1 MSKLSFRARALDA
14 SKPMPIY
21 RSEEIPDL
29 PDFAAINRAVPQ
41 MPTGME
47 KEEECEHHLQ
57 RAISA
62 QQAFGHTGELV
73 IPTPEVYTIEDGLF
87 DQLYPPNY
95 KLSRQLIHMQPFA
108 MDQDIPDYDM
118 DSEDEKWLT
127 QQAKKMEINH
137 IQFEEMMDRLEKGSG
152 QQVVTLHEAKTL
164 LKEDDDLIIA
174 VYDYWL
180 NKRLRTQCPLVPQ
193 VKSEKRDGSNNSNP
207 YVAFR
212 RRTEKMQTRKN
223 RKNDEASYEKMLKL
237 RRDLSRAVTLLEM
250 VKRRE
255 KTKREHLHLTIE
267 VFEKRYQA
275 GDFNGQIMAEVLA
288 MKNTRPSYI
297 SVNNS
302 QLSRQESRLSKHR
315 SEDGV
320 PRKKRE
326 YTKRRN
332 KEIPSLCPSQVSY
345 GRSEL
350 EMAGLSD
357 MPSSDDEAL
366 SPVTSPSDNEDEND
380 PDGPYAF
387 RRKKYCNYHAPLLER
402 LGNYPWCGPEEGGA
416 GERKY
421 RYCLTTLTV
430 PKPHCIGFARRRIGR
445 GGRIL
450 LDRAWT
456 PLEDYWPDLD
466 VALNQSMPNGL
477 PPSNDFLS
485 EVKNEWLHFRPQ
497 RNGSGLLSE
506 PSRPEPLTA
515 GHPGGGG
522 SSSSEGAH
530 HHHHPHH
537 HHPQSSGGLPSSS
550 SVPSSSSMPSSSSS
564 AATTTTTDYE
574 SFQSHQEE
582 LFEMQRKQLERL
594 KSVTAAAAAGARDG
608 GEGAGG
614 VREAGGG
621 RTGSVAS
628 APGSAAAGSRG
639 DSSHSTLDPAS
650 VEFAVSA
657 LMSTTEVSGILNSLV
672 SSSSAPV
679 TTTAPLGADGGSG
692 VVAAAALARFATAA
706 NGPSAAAAARPA
718 GEVDALRT
726 VPKQQYPGVTP
737 DAGAEA
743 DSHPVGPVE
752 VGNKLP
758 ASLTDLRYSILEQN
772 GNEGNKARHEL
783 SSGLA
788 RVKLEP
794 DGGLPMDVT

>member
-14 SKPMPIY
+14 SKPMPIF

-73 IPTPEVYTIEDGLF
+73 IPTPEVYTIDDELF
-87 DQLYPPNY
+87 DELYPPNY
-95 KLSRQLIHMQPFA
+95 KVSRQLIHMQPFA

-127 QQAKKMEINH
+127 QQAKKMEINPL
-137 IQFEEMMDRLEKGSG
+137 QFEEMMDRLEKGSG

-267 VFEKRYQA
+267 VFEKRYQV
-275 GDFNGQIMAEVLA
+275 GDFNGQIMAEVMA
-288 MKNTRPSYI
+288 MKNSRPSYV

-315 SEDGV
+315 SEDGI

-332 KEIPSLCPSQVSY
+332 KEIPSLCTSQVSY
-345 GRSEL
+345 ARSEL
-350 EMAGLSD
+350 EMGLSD

-387 RRKKYCNYHAPLLER
+387 KRKKYCNYHAPLLER
-402 LGNYPWCGPEEGGA
+402 LGNYPWCSPEEGGA

-456 PLEDYWPDLD
+456 PLDDYWPDLD

-497 RNGSGLLSE
+497 RNGSGLLPE
-506 PSRPEPLTA
+506 PSRPEPLSGGPVGAAAAAEA
-515 GHPGGGG
+515 GAGAGGGN
-522 SSSSEGAH
+522 
-530 HHHHPHH
+530 HHHPGVST
-537 HHPQSSGGLPSSS
+537 PVTPS
-550 SVPSSSSMPSSSSS
+550 SVPSSSSAP
-564 AATTTTTDYE
+564 TTDYE

-594 KSVTAAAAAGARDG
+594 KGATTASGASDG
-608 GEGAGG
+608 TEG
-614 VREAGGG
+614 
-621 RTGSVAS
+621 GSRHPGSGAPSAAS
-628 APGSAAAGSRG
+628 APGSAAPSR
-639 DSSHSTLDPAS
+639 SSHSTLDPAS

-657 LMSTTEVSGILNSLV
+657 LLSTTEVSGILNSLV
-672 SSSSAPV
+672 SSPSV
-679 TTTAPLGADGGSG
+679 TTAASLGDGSG
-692 VVAAAALARFATAA
+692 STVAAAAHARLAVAAA
-706 NGPSAAAAARPA
+706 NGPSADAARTA
-718 GEVDALRT
+718 SEGDMLRT
-726 VPKQQYPGVTP
+726 TPKQQPGVQVTP

-743 DSHPVGPVE
+743 DSHVMAALPPVE
-752 VGNKLP
+752 LGNKLP

-783 SSGLA
+783 SSSNLS

-794 DGGLPMDVT
+794 DGALPMDVT

>member
-73 IPTPEVYTIEDGLF
+73 IPTPEVYTIEDELF

-275 GDFNGQIMAEVLA
+275 GDFNGQIMAEILA

-315 SEDGV
+315 SEDGM

-350 EMAGLSD
+350 EMGLSD

-506 PSRPEPLTA
+506 PSRPEPLTT

-522 SSSSEGAH
+522 SSSSGEGAH
-530 HHHHPHH
+530 HHPHHPHH
-537 HHPQSSGGLPSSS
+537 HPQSGGVPSSS
-550 SVPSSSSMPSSSSS
+550 SVPSSSMPSSSSA

-594 KSVTAAAAAGARDG
+594 KSVTAAAGARDG
-608 GEGAGG
+608 GEGGG
-614 VREAGGG
+614 STRETGG
-621 RTGSVAS
+621 RTGSATS
-628 APGSAAAGSRG
+628 APGSAAAGGRG
-639 DSSHSTLDPAS
+639 DPSHSTLDPAS

-672 SSSSAPV
+672 SSSSSAPV
-679 TTTAPLGADGGSG
+679 TTTAPLGADGGAS
-692 VVAAAALARFATAA
+692 VVSAAALARFATAA
-706 NGPSAAAAARPA
+706 NGPSAAAAARPV

-726 VPKQQYPGVTP
+726 GPKQHYPGATP
-737 DAGAEA
+737 EASAEA

>member
-73 IPTPEVYTIEDGLF
+73 IPTPEVYTIGDDVF
-87 DQLYPPNY
+87 DAFYPPNY

-118 DSEDEKWLT
+118 DSEDEKWLN
-127 QQAKKMEINH
+127 QQAKKMEIHHN
-137 IQFEEMMDRLEKGSG
+137 QFEEMMDRLEKGSG
-152 QQVVTLHEAKTL
+152 QQVVTLNEAKTL

-267 VFEKRYQA
+267 VFEKRYQV
-275 GDFNGQIMAEVLA
+275 GDFSGQIMAEVLA
-288 MKNTRPSYI
+288 MKNSRPSYV

-332 KEIPSLCPSQVSY
+332 KEIPSLSQSQVSY
-345 GRSEL
+345 TRSEVEL
-350 EMAGLSD
+350 GLSD
-357 MPSSDDEAL
+357 MPSSDDEPL

-416 GERKY
+416 GDRKY
-421 RYCLTTLTV
+421 RYCLTTLAV
-430 PKPHCIGFARRRIGR
+430 PKPHCVGFARRRIGR

-466 VALNQSMPNGL
+466 IALNQSMPNGL
-477 PPSNDFLS
+477 PPSNDFLA
-485 EVKNEWLHFRPQ
+485 EIKNDWLHFRPQ
-497 RNGSGLLSE
+497 QRNSAGGPSGPGCS
-506 PSRPEPLTA
+506 
-515 GHPGGGG
+515 GGGPT
-522 SSSSEGAH
+522 SSAPTTSASTEHRQDASGGTPAENPPPPASGA
-530 HHHHPHH
+530 P
-537 HHPQSSGGLPSSS
+537 SSGTSS
-550 SVPSSSSMPSSSSS
+550 
-564 AATTTTTDYE
+564 TTDFE

-594 KSVTAAAAAGARDG
+594 KGGGASSGGGNASAGG
-608 GEGAGG
+608 TSSEGASSGG
-614 VREAGGG
+614 VSSSGTLSAGQAGRSGG
-621 RTGSVAS
+621 
-628 APGSAAAGSRG
+628 
-639 DSSHSTLDPAS
+639 SHLTLDPAS

-657 LMSTTEVSGILNSLV
+657 VMSTTEMSGMILNSLV
-672 SSSSAPV
+672 SSSSSSSLC
-679 TTTAPLGADGGSG
+679 TAQGDHM
-692 VVAAAALARFATAA
+692 VARLSSSAAS
-706 NGPSAAAAARPA
+706 NGPSADGACLVFVLVARLGCSLA
-718 GEVDALRT
+718 EHFISSGMAQGVIRLCLMFVCLVTFHELRT
-726 VPKQQYPGVTP
+726 C
-737 DAGAEA
+737 
-743 DSHPVGPVE
+743 
-752 VGNKLP
+752 
-758 ASLTDLRYSILEQN
+758 
-772 GNEGNKARHEL
+772 
-783 SSGLA
+783 
-788 RVKLEP
+788 VKYFCIHICT
-794 DGGLPMDVT
+794 V

>member
-1 MSKLSFRARALDA
+1 
-14 SKPMPIY
+14 
-21 RSEEIPDL
+21 
-29 PDFAAINRAVPQ
+29 
-41 MPTGME
+41 
-47 KEEECEHHLQ
+47 
-57 RAISA
+57 
-62 QQAFGHTGELV
+62 
-73 IPTPEVYTIEDGLF
+73 
-87 DQLYPPNY
+87 
-95 KLSRQLIHMQPFA
+95 
-108 MDQDIPDYDM
+108 
-118 DSEDEKWLT
+118 
-127 QQAKKMEINH
+127 
-137 IQFEEMMDRLEKGSG
+137 
-152 QQVVTLHEAKTL
+152 
-164 LKEDDDLIIA
+164 
-174 VYDYWL
+174 
-180 NKRLRTQCPLVPQ
+180 
-193 VKSEKRDGSNNSNP
+193 
-207 YVAFR
+207 
-212 RRTEKMQTRKN
+212 
-223 RKNDEASYEKMLKL
+223 MLKL

-275 GDFNGQIMAEVLA
+275 GDFNGQIMAEVMA

-530 HHHHPHH
+530 HHHHHPH
-537 HHPQSSGGLPSSS
+537 HHPQSSGGVPSASS

-564 AATTTTTDYE
+564 AAATTTTDYE

-608 GEGAGG
+608 GEGGG
-614 VREAGGG
+614 GAREAGGGG
-621 RTGSVAS
+621 RTGSAAS

-639 DSSHSTLDPAS
+639 DPSHSTLDPAS

-679 TTTAPLGADGGSG
+679 MTTAPLGADGGSG

-706 NGPSAAAAARPA
+706 NGPSAAAAVRPV
-718 GEVDALRT
+718 GEADALRT
-726 VPKQQYPGVTP
+726 VPKQQYPGATP

-743 DSHPVGPVE
+743 DAHPVGPVE